1 MRRPPLGILEEADHP
16 DDGSGQDGLAER
28 LVVEG
33 DVPADHRDLERPARL
48 GDALDDLRELP
59 HDLRPLGR
67 AEVEAV
73 RHGQGPAP
81 RADHVARR
89 LRHRQRA
96 ARPRIEVR
104 VAAVAVGGD
113 GDRLPRSLDPEHGG
127 VGPGKD
133 ERVDAHHV
141 VVLPPDRL
149 LRRDG
154 RRGEEAEEDLAQVGR
169 RGQRPRI
176 EAALAVEPLGT
187 DARALVDG
195 GVVGQRPNRHL
206 GHHLAVHAGPEDAVR
221 RHPPDRDGV
230 QLPLGEDLL
239 DLRLPPP
246 RDDEEHPLL
255 RLGEEDLV
263 RRHARLTL
271 GDAVEV
277 DLRPRSRAGGHL
289 RCRAG
294 ETGRPHV
301 LDADDGARRHRLKTR
316 LEEELLGERVP
327 DLDGR
332 APLRRPL
339 VEGLRRHRRPVDP
352 VAPRLRADVDE
363 GVTHPVGPRP
373 EDPPARGES
382 DAEDV
387 DEGVPRV
394 RGRDRDL
401 PPDRRAPEAVPVM
414 RDAGHHPAQEV
425 TAPGIVERPE
435 PEGVEESDR
444 TRAHREDVAEDAAHT
459 RRRPLERLDERR
471 VVVALD
477 LQGQGESISDVDH
490 ASVLTRPLEDVG
502 GAGREPSQEGAG
514 GLVGAVLGPEG
525 GEEPNLRVRGV
536 ALEHDEDPI
545 VLFAREPVSLGQ
557 LVGDLRL

>member
-16 DDGSGQDGLAER
+16 DDGRGQDGLAER

-33 DVPADHRDLERPARL
+33 DVPADHRDLERPARR
-48 GDALDDLRELP
+48 GDSLDGLRELP

-67 AEVEAV
+67 PEVEAV

-81 RADHVARR
+81 RADDVARR
-89 LRHRQRA
+89 FRHRQRA
-96 ARPRIEVR
+96 ARPRIEVP

-169 RGQRPRI
+169 RGQSARI
-176 EAALAVEPLGT
+176 EVTLAVEPLGT
-187 DARALVDG
+187 DARALVHG
-195 GVVGQRPNRHL
+195 GVLGQRPDRHL
-206 GHHLAVHAGPEDAVR
+206 GHHLAVHASPEDAVR

-301 LDADDGARRHRLKTR
+301 LDADDGARRHRLETR

-327 DLDGR
+327 DLHGR
-332 APLRRPL
+332 APLRRTL
-339 VEGLRRHRRPVDP
+339 VEGLRRHRRSVDP
-352 VAPRLRADVDE
+352 VAPRLGPDVDE
-363 GVTHPVGPRP
+363 GVAHPVGPRP
-373 EDPPARGES
+373 EDPRPRRES

-401 PPDRRAPEAVPVM
+401 PPDRRTPEAVPVM
-414 RDAGHHPAQEV
+414 RDAGHHAAQEV
-425 TAPGIVERPE
+425 TALGIVERSE
-435 PEGVEESDR
+435 PEGVEEGDG
-444 TRAHREDVAEDAAHT
+444 TRAHREDIAEDAAHA

-477 LQGQGESISDVDH
+477 LEREGQAVADIDH
-490 ASVLTRPLEDVG
+490 AGVLARPLEHVG
-502 GAGREPSQEGAG
+502 GAGRESPQEDAR
-514 GLVGAVLGPEG
+514 GLVRAVLGPER
-525 GEEPNLRVRGV
+525 GEETDLGVRGV
-536 ALEHDEDPI
+536 ALEQADHPV
-545 VLFAREPVSLGQ
+545 VLFAGEPLGLGQ
-557 LVGDLRL
+557 LGGDFRL